1 MQKGAEI
8 NFSEICTKAADD
20 MGGRLPLCSVV
31 VCVLLVFRLFCCLYM
46 VEDTGEQF
54 FRHQL

>member
-1 MQKGAEI
+1 
-8 NFSEICTKAADD
+8 
-20 MGGRLPLCSVV
+20 MGDRLPLCGVV